1 MNDSRIENGEGTEE
15 TPAPAEQRPED
26 TSPAADDP
34 AGQTAE
40 SPGPAETP
48 DGGTAAA
55 TPAAAEPPAGEDP
68 PPPAPPPVP
77 PRRGGRTLA
86 VLALVFALAAGGAAG
101 YLAWLQMDQQEAI
114 ASQRADIAGRVADMR
129 DLVADTEQRL
139 AVQEERLGRLAD
151 QSESRGQAIS
161 DLRSGLRQARSRL
174 EELSREEAGP
184 ERSPSLAEIE
194 FLLRLARRE
203 LQLADNPRIALAAL
217 READR
222 RAARLDDPGLAEVRA
237 AINDEIAAVEA
248 VADTDLE
255 GVALRLDSLAAR
267 VEGLPLKGA
276 LAPDLPGADG
286 DGEGDAQSGWRRM
299 LEKARGVTARL
310 FRIRRTDEP
319 ATPLLA
325 PDESFFLYRN
335 VELDLKSARLAAL
348 ARDPANYT
356 AGLDAAERS
365 LRQYFQEDDSEVASL
380 LRAINDLKRREIA
393 PSWPEISRSLE
404 LLRADGAED

>member
-1 MNDSRIENGEGTEE
+1 MNDSRIENGEGTED
-15 TPAPAEQRPED
+15 TPAPGEERPEE

-34 AGQTAE
+34 VGATAE
-40 SPGPAETP
+40 SPAETP
-48 DGGTAAA
+48 DDGTAAR
-55 TPAAAEPPAGEDP
+55 TPAAEEPPAGEKL
-68 PPPAPPPVP
+68 PPPAPPPP
-77 PRRGGRTLA
+77 RGGRGLA
-86 VLALVFALAAGGAAG
+86 ILALVIALAAGGAAG
-101 YLAWLQMDQQEAI
+101 YVAWLQMDQQGAI
-114 ASQRADIAGRVADMR
+114 ASQRAEIAGRVADMR
-129 DLVADTEQRL
+129 GLVADTEQRL

-151 QSESRGQAIS
+151 ESEARGQAIS
-161 DLRSGLRQARSRL
+161 DLKSGLRQARGRL
-174 EELSREEAGP
+174 EELSREEAGA

-222 RAARLDDPGLAEVRA
+222 RTARLDDPGLAEVRA

-255 GVALRLDSLAAR
+255 GIALRLDSLAAR

-286 DGEGDAQSGWRRM
+286 DGDAQSGWQRM
-299 LEKARGVTARL
+299 FDKVRGVTARL

-348 ARDPANYT
+348 ARDPGNYT

-365 LRQYFQEDDSEVASL
+365 LRQYFQEDDAEVASL
-380 LRAINDLKRREIA
+380 LRAIDELKRREIA
-393 PSWPEISRSLE
+393 PSWPEISRALQ
-404 LLRADGAED
+404 LLRADGAAD